1 MLLLMA
7 MAGRP
12 KIFDSEIAL
21 DKAAN
26 LFWEKGYEA
35 TSTEDLLA
43 AMDLQRGS
51 MYNAFG
57 SKKNLYK
64 LALDRLE
71 KKRFAA
77 FKRRLSESDQP
88 IEVIRSIFLK
98 LAKGSPSEYYKGCFL
113 GNTVAELSNID
124 AELTGA
130 AQNYLKMFEDILY
143 RQIKAAQQR
152 GELSTKESP
161 KVLARY
167 LVSLWNGINITRRIY
182 PEKKLLLPFIEMGL
196 NVLR

>member
-1 MLLLMA
+1 MQLYLSV
-7 MAGRP
+7 AGRP
-12 KIFDSEIAL
+12 KIFDSETAL
-21 DKAAN
+21 EKAAN

-51 MYNAFG
+51 LYNTFG
-57 SKKNLYK
+57 SKKKVYQ
-64 LALDRLE
+64 LALDCLE

-77 FKRRLSESDQP
+77 LKKRLSESDQP

-98 LAKGSPSEYYKGCFL
+98 LAEGSPSEHYKGCYL

-143 RQIKAAQQR
+143 QQIRAAQER
-152 GELSTKESP
+152 GELRTKESP
-161 KVLARY
+161 RVLARY
-167 LVSLWNGINITRRIY
+167 LLSLWNGINITRRVY
-182 PEKKLLLPFIEMGL
+182 PEKKMLLPFIEMGL
-196 NVLR
+196 NILK